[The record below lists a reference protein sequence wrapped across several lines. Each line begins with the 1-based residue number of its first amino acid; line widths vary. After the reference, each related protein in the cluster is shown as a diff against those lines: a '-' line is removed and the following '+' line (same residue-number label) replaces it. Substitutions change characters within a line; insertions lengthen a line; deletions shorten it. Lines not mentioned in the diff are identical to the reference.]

1 VSGRGIVNVSE
12 DFNFNVP
19 IVEKILIRY
28 IGTLGHARAQGFL
41 DLHKKGQYVV
51 LEISPEYYSSWN
63 FSKQ

>member
-1 VSGRGIVNVSE
+1 VNVSE

-28 IGTLGHARAQGFL
+28 MENLEHAMAQGLL

-51 LEISPEYYSSWN
+51 LEITPRYYSTWD